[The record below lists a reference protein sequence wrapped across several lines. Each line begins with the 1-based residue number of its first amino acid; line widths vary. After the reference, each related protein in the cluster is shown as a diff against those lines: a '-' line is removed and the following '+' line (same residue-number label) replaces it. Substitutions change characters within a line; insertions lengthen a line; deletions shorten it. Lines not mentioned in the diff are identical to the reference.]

1 MTITTIAPDDW
12 YSDLLKSEGEKMAAI
27 LDLFQWSTNHEHP
40 TPWVFFLDLIGYS
53 QDNFGATLYEGTRIY
68 GSHIDLDYIAEA
80 IKCWTVRPDAVHNL
94 IHKLELLEV

>member
-1 MTITTIAPDDW
+1 MTITAISPDDW
-12 YSDLLKSEGEKMAAI
+12 YSHLLETEGEKMAAI

-53 QDNFGATLYEGTRIY
+53 EENFGQTLYEGTAIY
-68 GSHIDLDYIAEA
+68 GSHIDLDYIADA
-80 IKCWTVRPDAVHNL
+80 IKCWAVRPDAVHNL